1 MNWKNWIP
9 LALSVVLGLVAAK
22 VARDS
27 LTRSRATGQSQPR
40 AVKVVVAKGT
50 VAPGQELTGDLLTLG
65 AIAGDK
71 PPPNAFTDASAVLGR
86 VTLTP
91 LFAGQPIVEQLL
103 APKGVG
109 TGIQALVPRGMRAIT
124 VEVNE
129 TSGLAGMLLPG
140 CRVDVMS
147 TLNGATREESVA
159 TTIVQDVLVQAVGQR
174 LMPSPA
180 GANERD
186 AQAFRSVTL
195 MVTPHEAEAI
205 ELASSLG
212 RTRLVLRGPQ
222 DRAVFDSPGVTFVE
236 LRGDDTERVT
246 TPVVAVTNPLVTLPL
261 PPATQPTTR
270 PAIAK
275 QPQALDPFED
285 QRPRRTVTL
294 IRGSTKTEV
303 IFDLPRAPE
312 SESAITRTSNE
323 PVER

>member
-27 LTRSRATGQSQPR
+27 LTRSRAAGQTQPK
-40 AVKVVVAKGT
+40 AVKVVVAKGQ
-50 VAPGQELTGDLLTLG
+50 VAPGQELTGDLLTVG

-71 PPPNAFTDASAVLGR
+71 PPANGFTDPAAVLGR
-86 VTLTP
+86 VTATP
-91 LFAGQPIVEQLL
+91 LFAGQPIVEDLL

-109 TGIQALVPRGMRAIT
+109 TGIQALVPKGMRAIT

-147 TLNGATREESVA
+147 TLNGASREDALA

-174 LMPSPA
+174 LMPNSP
-180 GANERD
+180 GTTERD

-195 MVTPHEAEAI
+195 VVTPHEAEAI

-222 DRAVFDSPGVTFVE
+222 DRAVHDSPGVTFVE
-236 LRGDDTERVT
+236 LRGDDTERVM
-246 TPVVAVTNPLVTLPL
+246 TPVVAVTTPPVMLP
-261 PPATQPTTR
+261 PSPATQPATQPSR
-270 PAIAK
+270 PKLPPA
-275 QPQALDPFED
+275 QDPFED

-294 IRGSTKTEV
+294 IRGSAKTEV
-303 IFDLPRAPE
+303 IFDLPRAP
-312 SESAITRTSNE
+312 SSDGAVTRTSNE